1 MSGLCVCV
9 FSLSVPIWKIIGNNI
24 WLMFS
29 LLLALFLAKD
39 FLDERPWSLAF
50 HDSALDFLFQ
60 AAFYSKWFWEMRKV
74 LLSYQ
79 RELYTNWVHWLLL
92 CIALFLMLF
101 LWFLFCT
108 EQLPGWEKT
117 LKQLRYQK
125 GRIENWLVRIQ
136 TTSWWVLDF
145 CAISFSLS
153 LALERN

>member
-1 MSGLCVCV
+1 
-9 FSLSVPIWKIIGNNI
+9 
-24 WLMFS
+24 
-29 LLLALFLAKD
+29 
-39 FLDERPWSLAF
+39 
-50 HDSALDFLFQ
+50 
-60 AAFYSKWFWEMRKV
+60 
-74 LLSYQ
+74 
-79 RELYTNWVHWLLL
+79 
-92 CIALFLMLF
+92 